1 MPAKGWPHSAKNAPR
16 LGPGN
21 EALSFNVYFSFI
33 PTQSTM
39 SIENATT
46 RVGALAGKTGGF
58 GSTLKFVFEEGIVY
72 LDGTGE
78 QTTVSNEDKTAQC
91 TIGMKLSDFND
102 LLDGSLNPMTA
113 FMTGKFKIEGD
124 MGVAMKL
131 QSLFS

>member
-1 MPAKGWPHSAKNAPR
+1 
-16 LGPGN
+16 
-21 EALSFNVYFSFI
+21 
-33 PTQSTM
+33 M

-46 RVGALAGKTGGF
+46 RVSSLAGKTGGF
-58 GSTLKFVFEEGIVY
+58 GSTLKFVFDEGIVY

-78 QTTVSNEDKTAQC
+78 QTAVHNEDKAAQC